1 MIAPKRFD
9 LMSLKHSYFKGS
21 KELFLQPNGQDMNVY
36 GDNGS
41 GKTTLYDSITYI
53 LSDKDCENKSPG
65 AFGIKT
71 TDKYGKH
78 IEGVSHEVE
87 AVFQYGV
94 TLITLKKVYK
104 EVWTKKRGSLI
115 AESTGNTTDYF
126 FDGVAMSK
134 GEYEE
139 RVNKIISSERVFKL
153 LTNPRYFSE
162 MTKDYKERREILLD
176 ACGDISDEDIVA
188 ENPKLV
194 SFPSILDGKSLE
206 DRTKIINSRR
216 TAINDDIKSIPDRI
230 DEVRRGMP
238 TTVDNTEKDLADQI
252 RIRRSLITKHEEE
265 IGRIQSGSEITV
277 KQNRI
282 REIDGELLSIKNQ
295 VEAESYK
302 AVSAQRAV
310 VSDLKRDAD
319 FIMSDIRRYESQI
332 KQNETSIFRKDAE
345 KTQLGGRWDRVNAET
360 FQAFEHH
367 GADSCPACMQSLP
380 SDLVQAA
387 HDKAKADH
395 DKSLAEFNQGKSKR
409 LEDINVQGKALK
421 DEINLL
427 ETENVSSNK
436 AIESLNNQ
444 LITARENLNAAELY
458 LIQLEGNI
466 QNANADPSYKAKI
479 AEKAEIVLDIA
490 DLRNSTQKAVQ
501 KVQEEIQQIRGTII
515 TLEQEQSKFDQVRK
529 AESRIDELKK
539 QERSLAAEY
548 EKTESDLWIIAEFTK
563 QKVSMLE
570 SKINARFKHTRF
582 KLFEIQQNGG
592 LKDMCEATNLE
603 GVAYNAG
610 LNNAGR
616 LTCGMDI
623 INVLAERFDLAPPVV
638 LDNAEGVTRPIET
651 HGQQVR
657 LIVSEKD
664 QRLRVEMIQQTVM
677 EAV

>member
-1 MIAPKRFD
+1 MIRFD
-9 LMSLKHSYFKGS
+9 LMKLKLSHFKGC
-21 KELFLQPNGQDMNVY
+21 KELLLQPNGQDMNIF
-36 GDNGS
+36 GDNGTF
-41 GKTTLYDSITYI
+41 KTTTYDSITYI
-53 LSDKDCENKSPG
+53 LSDKDSENKSPG

-71 TDKYGKH
+71 TDKNGKH

-126 FDGVAMSK
+126 FDGVAMAK
-134 GEYEE
+134 GEYED
-139 RVNKIISSERVFKL
+139 RINKIISERVFKL

-176 ACGDISDEDIVA
+176 ACGDISDEDIIA
-188 ENPKLV
+188 ENPKLEV
-194 SFPSILDGKSLE
+194 LPTILDGKSLE
-206 DRTKIINSRR
+206 DRTKIIHSRR

-238 TTVDNTEKDLADQI
+238 DTAGQDEKKLADQI
-252 RIRRSLITKHEEE
+252 IDQRSLVSSKESEIT
-265 IGRIQSGSEITV
+265 RIQSGSEITV

-295 VEAESYK
+295 VEADSYK

-310 VSDLKRDAD
+310 VSDFKRDAD
-319 FIMSDIRRYESQI
+319 FIMTDIRRYESQI

-360 FQAFEHH
+360 FQVFEHH

-380 SDLVQAA
+380 SDQVQAA
-387 HDKAKADH
+387 HNKAKADH
-395 DKSLAEFNQGKSKR
+395 DRNLSEFNQGKSKR

-421 DEINLL
+421 GEITIL
-427 ETENVSSNK
+427 ETENVSSNN

-444 LITARENLNAAELY
+444 LITARENLNAAELE
-458 LIQLEGNI
+458 LTKLSGNI
-466 QNANADPSYKAKI
+466 QNANTDPSYIAKLGERTEVE
-479 AEKAEIVLDIA
+479 ADIA
-490 DLRNSTQKAVQ
+490 TLRSSTQESAQ
-501 KVQEEIQQIRGTII
+501 KVQEEIQVIRNAIVG
-515 TLEQEQSKFDQVRK
+515 LEQEQAKFDQVRK
-529 AESRIDELKK
+529 AETRIEELKK

-570 SKINARFKHTRF
+570 SKINSRFKHTRF

-616 LTCGMDI
+616 ITCGMDI
-623 INVLAERFDLAPPVV
+623 INVLAEHFELAPPVV
-638 LDNAEGVTRPIET
+638 IDNAEGVTRPIET
-651 HGQQVR
+651 HGQQIR

-664 QRLRVEMIQQTVM
+664 QKLRVEMVQQKVM